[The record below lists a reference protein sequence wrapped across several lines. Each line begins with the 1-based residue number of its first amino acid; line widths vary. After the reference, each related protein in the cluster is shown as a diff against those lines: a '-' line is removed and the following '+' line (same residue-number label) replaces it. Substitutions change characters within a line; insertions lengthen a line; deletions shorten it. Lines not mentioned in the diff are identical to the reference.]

1 MQPNDHPT
9 TQQIEQRFAPF
20 RARMQ
25 AENLPQL
32 FIDTFRHYYAQLVA
46 GETGDIPESEIEPVT
61 DLPDAERLPAR
72 LARLGEAHLAQ
83 TVFIKLNGG
92 LGTSMGLQKAKSL
105 LPVKD
110 DLTFLDVIVLHALHH
125 GIPLV
130 LMNSFNTRA
139 DSLAW
144 LRRYPDL
151 GGDIPLDF
159 VQHKA
164 PKVRQDTLE
173 PVSWPANPALEWAP
187 PGHGDLYT
195 ALVTSGMLE
204 TLLAH
209 GYEYAFVSNSDN
221 LGAAL
226 DAAILGH
233 FIENRL
239 PFMME
244 VADRTPADRKG
255 GHLARR
261 KSDGQLILRESG
273 QCPAADV
280 DAFQDVSRHRYF
292 NTNNLWF
299 HLPTL
304 KRVMDERQGILGL
317 PMIRNRKTVDP
328 RDPSST
334 PVYQIETAMG
344 SAIAVF
350 PGAQALRVPRT
361 RFSPVKTTNELLSV
375 RSDAFILTDDFR
387 VILHP
392 QRAGKTVV
400 VALDPKYYKL
410 IDQFDARF
418 PYGPPSLLHCDK
430 LVVRGDV
437 VFGKNIAL
445 EGEVEIINE
454 DPDPYLFDE
463 EQARLHLG
471 HHHDHDHD
479 AGFFLKT

>member
-1 MQPNDHPT
+1 MSDFD
-9 TQQIEQRFAPF
+9 QRFFPF
-20 RARMQ
+20 QTRMQ
-25 AENLPQL
+25 AEALPEL
-32 FIDTFRHYYAQLVA
+32 FIETFRHYYAQLLA
-46 GETGDIPESEIEPVT
+46 GETGAIPEKEIEPVQ
-61 DLPDAERLPAR
+61 DLPDAEQLPED
-72 LARLGEAHLAQ
+72 LARAGEKHLAR

-92 LGTSMGLQKAKSL
+92 LGTSMGLEKAKSL
-105 LPVKD
+105 LPVKNG
-110 DLTFLDVIVLHALHH
+110 LTFLDIIARHSLHH

-139 DSLAW
+139 DSLAL
-144 LRRYPDL
+144 LRNYPDL

-159 VQHKA
+159 VQNKA
-164 PKVRQDTLE
+164 PKIRQDTLE

-187 PGHGDLYT
+187 PGHGDIYT

-204 TLLAH
+204 ILLAH

-226 DAAILGH
+226 DTAILGY
-233 FIENRL
+233 FAENRL

-244 VADRTPADRKG
+244 VADRTEADRKG

-261 KSDGQLILRESG
+261 QSDNQLILRESA
-273 QCPAADV
+273 QCPDEDKA
-280 DAFQDVSRHRYF
+280 AFQDISRHRYF

-304 KRVMDERQGILGL
+304 KRVMAQRNGILGL
-317 PMIRNRKTVDP
+317 PMIRNSKTVDP
-328 RDPSST
+328 RDPDST
-334 PVYQIETAMG
+334 PVYQVETAMG

-350 PGAQALRVPRT
+350 EGARALRVPRS
-361 RFSPVKTTNELLSV
+361 RFSPVKTTNELLAV
-375 RSDAFILTDDFR
+375 RSDAFILTDDYR
-387 VILHP
+387 VMLHP
-392 QRAGKTVV
+392 QRAGRTVV
-400 VALDPKYYKL
+400 VDLDPKFYKL

-418 PYGPPSLLHCDK
+418 PYGPPSLLHCDR

-437 VFGKNIAL
+437 VFGKGIAM

-454 DPDPYLFDE
+454 DPDPYIFDE
-463 EQARLHLG
+463 TQVELWLG

-479 AGFFLKT
+479 SDFFLQP

>member
-1 MQPNDHPT
+1 MSDFD
-9 TQQIEQRFAPF
+9 QRFFPF
-20 RARMQ
+20 QTRMQ
-25 AENLPQL
+25 AEALPEL
-32 FIDTFRHYYAQLVA
+32 FIETFRHYYAQLLA
-46 GETGDIPESEIEPVT
+46 GETGAIPEKEIEPVQ
-61 DLPDAERLPAR
+61 DLPDAEQLPED
-72 LARLGEAHLAQ
+72 LARAGEKHLAR

-92 LGTSMGLQKAKSL
+92 LGTSMGLEKAKSL
-105 LPVKD
+105 LPVKNG
-110 DLTFLDVIVLHALHH
+110 LTFLDIIARHSLHH

-139 DSLAW
+139 DSLAL
-144 LRRYPDL
+144 LRNYPDL

-159 VQHKA
+159 VQNKA
-164 PKVRQDTLE
+164 PKIRQDTLE

-187 PGHGDLYT
+187 PGHGDIYT

-204 TLLAH
+204 ILLAH

-226 DAAILGH
+226 DTAILGY
-233 FIENRL
+233 FAENRL

-244 VADRTPADRKG
+244 VADRTEADRKG

-261 KSDGQLILRESG
+261 QSDNQLILRESA
-273 QCPAADV
+273 QCPDEDKA
-280 DAFQDVSRHRYF
+280 AFQDISRHRYF

-304 KRVMDERQGILGL
+304 KRVMAQRNGILGL
-317 PMIRNRKTVDP
+317 PMIRNSKTVDP
-328 RDPSST
+328 RDPDST
-334 PVYQIETAMG
+334 PVYQVETAMG

-350 PGAQALRVPRT
+350 EGARALRVPRS
-361 RFSPVKTTNELLSV
+361 RFSPVKTTNELLAV
-375 RSDAFILTDDFR
+375 RSDAFILTDDYR
-387 VILHP
+387 VMLHP
-392 QRAGKTVV
+392 QRIGRTVV
-400 VALDPKYYKL
+400 VDLDPKFYKL

-418 PYGPPSLLHCDK
+418 PYGPPSLLHCDR

-437 VFGKNIAL
+437 VFGKGIAM

-454 DPDPYLFDE
+454 DPDPYIFDE
-463 EQARLHLG
+463 TQVELWLG

-479 AGFFLKT
+479 SDFFLQP

>member
-1 MQPNDHPT
+1 MSDFD
-9 TQQIEQRFAPF
+9 QRFFPF
-20 RARMQ
+20 QTRMQ
-25 AENLPQL
+25 AEALPEL
-32 FIDTFRHYYAQLVA
+32 FIETFRHYYAQLLA
-46 GETGDIPESEIEPVT
+46 GETGAIPEKEIEPVQ
-61 DLPDAERLPAR
+61 DLPDAEQLPED
-72 LARLGEAHLAQ
+72 LARAGEKHLAR

-92 LGTSMGLQKAKSL
+92 LGTSMGLEKAKSL
-105 LPVKD
+105 LPVKNG
-110 DLTFLDVIVLHALHH
+110 LTFLDIIARHALHH

-139 DSLAW
+139 DSLAL
-144 LRRYPDL
+144 LRNYPDL
-151 GGDIPLDF
+151 IGDIPLDF
-159 VQHKA
+159 VQNKA

-187 PGHGDLYT
+187 PGHGDIYT

-204 TLLAH
+204 ILLAH

-226 DAAILGH
+226 DTAILGY
-233 FIENRL
+233 FAENRL

-244 VADRTPADRKG
+244 VADRTEADRKG

-261 KSDGQLILRESG
+261 QSDNQLILRESA
-273 QCPAADV
+273 QCPDEDKA
-280 DAFQDVSRHRYF
+280 AFQDISRHRYF

-304 KRVMDERQGILGL
+304 KRVMAQRNGILGL
-317 PMIRNRKTVDP
+317 PMIRNSKTVDP
-328 RDPSST
+328 RDPDST
-334 PVYQIETAMG
+334 PVYQVETAMG

-350 PGAQALRVPRT
+350 EGARALRVPRS
-361 RFSPVKTTNELLSV
+361 RFSPVKTTNELLAV
-375 RSDAFILTDDFR
+375 RSDAFILTDDYR
-387 VILHP
+387 VMLHP
-392 QRAGKTVV
+392 QRAGRTVV
-400 VALDPKYYKL
+400 VDLDPKFYKL

-418 PYGPPSLLHCDK
+418 PYGPPSLLHCDR

-437 VFGKNIAL
+437 VFGKGIAM

-454 DPDPYLFDE
+454 DPDPYIFDE
-463 EQARLHLG
+463 TQVELWLG

-479 AGFFLKT
+479 SDFFLQP